1 MRARIIGLSEL
12 SPRDFR
18 DWREL
23 AERAIEPNP
32 FYEPG
37 FVLPAARW
45 IAGDHVG
52 LLIAEDANGWAAC
65 LPVRRGWRWGKL
77 PLRSIAGWR
86 HLYSYLGT
94 PLVRGERPLRALEA
108 LIGRADEDRSSVA
121 LVFDWLGQGGPVGSA
136 LADVLDGRPGNAV
149 TCDAFDRPVLR
160 RRAEPTYLEE
170 ALSAR
175 RRKELRRLE
184 RRLVEQLGAPLRIV
198 DRCDETAARDDFVRL
213 EAAGWKGRAGTAIA
227 SSDSHRRFFEET
239 CAAFADAG
247 RLQLLALEGGGRTVA
262 MQWNLLAAD
271 AIFCLKVA
279 YDEDLA
285 SCSPGAQLEVRAVE
299 AFHHRIEVNWI
310 DSCTTPDNELIN
322 RLWPDRRRIASV
334 VVARASLVGRSALAG
349 VRSAASLR
357 DRRRRRAAL
366 RGVASR
372 LPRRVD

>member
-1 MRARIIGLSEL
+1 
-12 SPRDFR
+12 
-18 DWREL
+18 
-23 AERAIEPNP
+23 
-32 FYEPG
+32 
-37 FVLPAARW
+37 
-45 IAGDHVG
+45 
-52 LLIAEDANGWAAC
+52 
-65 LPVRRGWRWGKL
+65 
-77 PLRSIAGWR
+77 
-86 HLYSYLGT
+86 
-94 PLVRGERPLRALEA
+94 
-108 LIGRADEDRSSVA
+108 
-121 LVFDWLGQGGPVGSA
+121 
-136 LADVLDGRPGNAV
+136 
-149 TCDAFDRPVLR
+149 
-160 RRAEPTYLEE
+160 
-170 ALSAR
+170 
-175 RRKELRRLE
+175 
-184 RRLVEQLGAPLRIV
+184 
-198 DRCDETAARDDFVRL
+198 
-213 EAAGWKGRAGTAIA
+213 
-227 SSDSHRRFFEET
+227 
-239 CAAFADAG
+239 
-247 RLQLLALEGGGRTVA
+247 

>member
-247 RLQLLALEGGGRTVA
+247 RFNCLRSREGGVRLRCSGT
-262 MQWNLLAAD
+262 
-271 AIFCLKVA
+271 
-279 YDEDLA
+279 
-285 SCSPGAQLEVRAVE
+285 CSPRTRSSVSRSPTTRISPRARP
-299 AFHHRIEVNWI
+299 APSSRCARSRPSITG
-310 DSCTTPDNELIN
+310 SRSTGSTP
-322 RLWPDRRRIASV
+322 A
-334 VVARASLVGRSALAG
+334 
-349 VRSAASLR
+349 
-357 DRRRRRAAL
+357 
-366 RGVASR
+366 R
-372 LPRRVD
+372 LPTTS